1 MDEIE
6 AFIHLAE
13 RQGVQLYGIEPARI
27 PGRGVGVIATRSLK
41 TGEAILNIPMQA
53 VRSLHSISETVSSQL
68 PAGLSFHG
76 VLAADLA
83 LDKSACFASWKK
95 LLPTRADFAASM
107 PFTWPE
113 ELQKLLPRGA
123 SDIVHGQ
130 HAKFKSQWGVVAE
143 AFPSLARD
151 EYMYFWLLVNTRT
164 FYLETPEMKAFPWDD
179 RLALLPIAD
188 LFNHADQGCH
198 VTYSAE
204 EGYTITASR
213 RYKAG
218 EEVLV
223 SYGDHSN
230 DLLLAE
236 YGFVM
241 AENKWD
247 SVCLDEVIMPRLNQ
261 TQKKDLE
268 SNGHGGPY
276 MLDSGSEPSRH
287 LVVVSQML
295 ASSGEFPT
303 VEAGAQELLNA
314 LLSEA
319 LETTQERMSEV
330 HDSQVGEPMQRDM
343 LYHRWQQIESIILR
357 TIDRFN

>member
-1 MDEIE
+1 M
-6 AFIHLAE
+6 
-13 RQGVQLYGIEPARI
+13 P
-27 PGRGVGVIATRSLK
+27 
-41 TGEAILNIPMQA
+41 A

-83 LDKSACFASWKK
+83 LDKSAGFASWKK

-113 ELQKLLPRGA
+113 ELQKLLPKSVG
-123 SDIVHGQ
+123 DIVQKQ
-130 HAKFKSQWGVVAE
+130 HAKFKRQWGAVAK
-143 AFPSLARD
+143 AFPSLTRD
-151 EYMYFWLLVNTRT
+151 EYMYFWLVVNTRT
-164 FYLETPEMKAFPWDD
+164 FYLETPELEAFPWED

-198 VTYSAE
+198 VAYSAE

-213 RYKAG
+213 RYEAG
-218 EEVLV
+218 EEVFA

-241 AENKWD
+241 AGNKRD
-247 SVCLDEVIMPRLNQ
+247 AVCLDEVILPRLSPA
-261 TQKKDLE
+261 QKKELE

-276 MLDSGSEPSRH
+276 MLASGSEPSRH
-287 LVVVSQML
+287 LVAVLQML
-295 ASSGEFPT
+295 TSSGESPPT
-303 VEAGAQELLNA
+303 LYDDTDKVPVLEAGAEKLLKA
-314 LLSEA
+314 LISEA
-319 LETTQERMSEV
+319 LETTQRVMRKV
-330 HDSQVGEPMQRDM
+330 HDLQVGEPMQRDM
-343 LYHRWQQIESIILR
+343 LYRRWQQIESMLSQA
-357 TIDRFN
+357 IDRYN

>member
-1 MDEIE
+1 
-6 AFIHLAE
+6 
-13 RQGVQLYGIEPARI
+13 
-27 PGRGVGVIATRSLK
+27 
-41 TGEAILNIPMQA
+41 MQA

-83 LDKSACFASWKK
+83 LDKSARFASWKK

-130 HAKFKSQWGVVAE
+130 HAKFKSQWGVVAK
-143 AFPSLARD
+143 AFPSLTRD

-218 EEVLV
+218 EEILV

-241 AENKWD
+241 AENRWD

-268 SNGHGGPY
+268 SNGHGGLY
-276 MLDSGSEPSRH
+276 MLDSGSGPSRH
-287 LVVVSQML
+287 LVAVLQML
-295 ASSGEFPT
+295 ASSGKSPPALSNETDTTPEL
-303 VEAGAQELLNA
+303 EAGAEELLKA

-319 LETTQERMSEV
+319 LETAQETMSKV
-330 HDSQVGEPMQRDM
+330 HGSQVGEPMQRDM
-343 LYHRWQQIESIILR
+343 LYHRWQQIESILLR
-357 TIDRFN
+357 AIDRFN

>member
-1 MDEIE
+1 
-6 AFIHLAE
+6 
-13 RQGVQLYGIEPARI
+13 
-27 PGRGVGVIATRSLK
+27 
-41 TGEAILNIPMQA
+41 MQA
-53 VRSLHSISETVSSQL
+53 VRSLHSISEEVSSQL
-68 PAGLSFHG
+68 PAGLPFHG

-83 LDKSACFASWKK
+83 LDKSEVFASWKK

-107 PFTWPE
+107 PFTWPD
-113 ELQKLLPRGA
+113 ELQKFLPKGA
-123 SDIVHGQ
+123 SDIVEKQ
-130 HAKFKSQWGVVAE
+130 HAKFKSQWGAVAK
-143 AFPSLARD
+143 AFPSLTRD

-164 FYLETPEMKAFPWDD
+164 FYLENPELEAFLWED

-198 VTYSAE
+198 VAYSAE

-213 RYKAG
+213 RYEAG
-218 EEVLV
+218 DEVFA

-261 TQKKDLE
+261 DQKKNLK

-276 MLDSGSEPSRH
+276 MLGSGSGPSGH
-287 LVVVSQML
+287 LVAVLQML
-295 ASSGEFPT
+295 VYPGESPPALYEDT
-303 VEAGAQELLNA
+303 DKIPKLEAGAEQLLKA

-319 LETTQERMSEV
+319 LEATQVIMSKV
-330 HDSQVGEPMQRDM
+330 HGSQIGEPLQRDM
-343 LYHRWQQIESIILR
+343 LYHRWQQIETILSQA
-357 TIDRFN
+357 IGCFN